1 MIQIGQGGYV
11 VGKYTVT
18 IVISFCQVGTLN
30 AKNEIESLPKSMK
43 GGAIYISDFQ
53 NSLVGGLNKNICWQY
68 DLMKFT
74 KNILISLNDEN

>member
-1 MIQIGQGGYV
+1 MIQTPRVCV

-43 GGAIYISDFQ
+43 GGVIHISDFQ
-53 NSLVGGLNKNICWQY
+53 NSLDGRLNKNICSQY
-68 DLMKFT
+68 D
-74 KNILISLNDEN
+74 

>member
-43 GGAIYISDFQ
+43 GEVRSTFQTSQQVQ
-53 NSLVGGLNKNICWQY
+53 NSFGKRIC
-68 DLMKFT
+68 
-74 KNILISLNDEN
+74 

>member
-1 MIQIGQGGYV
+1 M

-43 GGAIYISDFQ
+43 GGVIYISDFQ
-53 NSLVGGLNKNICWQY
+53 NSLVRSLNKNIC
-68 DLMKFT
+68 
-74 KNILISLNDEN
+74 